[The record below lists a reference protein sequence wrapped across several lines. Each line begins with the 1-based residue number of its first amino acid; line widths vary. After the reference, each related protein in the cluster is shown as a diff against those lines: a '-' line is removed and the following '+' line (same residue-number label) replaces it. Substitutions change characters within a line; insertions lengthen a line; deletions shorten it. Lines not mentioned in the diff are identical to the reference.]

1 MDRFEAIRTL
11 IAAVDG
17 GSLSAASRSLGVP
30 LPTVSRRISDLE
42 AHLGTQLLVR
52 TSRKLLLTEAGTAFV
67 ASSRRV
73 LDELVEAERV
83 ASGEYRVPR
92 GELLVTAPI
101 LFGKLYVAPV
111 VHDFLA
117 AYPDVTVR
125 LVLADIV
132 VGLVENHIDIAV
144 RIGQLPDSGLVAQRV
159 GALRW
164 VVCASPD
171 YLARRGTP
179 EEPHELTGHEC
190 VALEGLQQYRTW
202 LFGSEPRAQSIE
214 IRPRFSVN
222 TADAVIEGAVAGLGV
237 ARVMSYQA
245 ANAVGAGRLVPIL
258 EGSAP
263 APIPVHLVHARQEF
277 QPLKQRAFIDFVAPR
292 LKLALEGIEKSLNRS
307 EPA

>member
-1 MDRFEAIRTL
+1 MDRFEAIQTL

-30 LPTVSRRISDLE
+30 LPTVSRRVSDLE
-42 AHLGTQLLVR
+42 AYLGTQLLVR
-52 TSRKLLLTEAGTAFV
+52 TSRKLVLTEAGAAFV

-73 LDELVEAERV
+73 LDELKEAERA
-83 ASGEYRVPR
+83 ASGEYRAPR
-92 GELLVTAPI
+92 GELVVTAPI
-101 LFGKLYVAPV
+101 MFGKLYVAPV

-125 LVLADIV
+125 LVLADAV
-132 VGLVENHIDIAV
+132 VDLVENRFDVAV
-144 RIGQLPDSGLVAQRV
+144 RIGQLPDSGLVARRL

-179 EEPHELTGHEC
+179 QAPAELTAHEC
-190 VALEGLQQYRTW
+190 IALEGPQLFRTW
-202 LFGSEPRAQSIE
+202 LFGSEPKVQSIA

-222 TADAVIEGAVAGLGV
+222 TADAVIDGAAAGLGV

-245 ANAVGAGRLVPIL
+245 AGAVGAGRLVPIL
-258 EGSAP
+258 EGSLP
-263 APIPVHLVHARQEF
+263 GPIPVHLVHASQEW
-277 QPLKQRAFIDFVAPR
+277 QPLKQRAFLDFAAPL

-307 EPA
+307 KSV

>member
-30 LPTVSRRISDLE
+30 LPTVSRRVSDLE

-73 LDELVEAERV
+73 LEELGEAERA
-83 ASGEYRVPR
+83 ASGEYRAPR

-101 LFGKLYVAPV
+101 MFGKLYVAPV

-125 LVLADIV
+125 LVLADILV
-132 VGLVENHIDIAV
+132 DLVENHIDIAV
-144 RIGQLPDSGLVAQRV
+144 RIGQLPDSSLVARRV
-159 GALRW
+159 GSLRW

-179 EEPHELTGHEC
+179 QEPEELTAHEC
-190 VALEGLQQYRTW
+190 VAFEGLQQFRTW
-202 LFGSEPRAQSIE
+202 LFGPEPRVQSIA

-222 TADAVIEGAVAGLGV
+222 TADAVIDGAVAGLGV

-245 ANAVGAGRLVPIL
+245 ANAVGAGGLVPIL
-258 EGSAP
+258 EGSTP
-263 APIPVHLVHARQEF
+263 APIPVHLVHASQEL
-277 QPLKQRAFIDFVAPR
+277 QPLKQRAFLDFVAPR

-307 EPA
+307 ETP